1 MSKLFRH
8 CNLVGHYVLILI
20 TVAFCFSRRIP
31 VLNYASDFYVYEYLV
46 ENSEL
51 SHHSFFLLVLFITN
65 SWCTFPESA
74 ILLLMLGSLFRL
86 IIPINI

>member
-46 ENSEL
+46 E
-51 SHHSFFLLVLFITN
+51 
-65 SWCTFPESA
+65 
-74 ILLLMLGSLFRL
+74 
-86 IIPINI
+86 